1 MSHLLTGMSQPMQ
14 THRLLFAVQIDAET
28 GWKQGIFVRLGIAMS
43 LTRWRYFTW
52 SLILDPGHYLTDIVM
67 RANRKHYSTLHL
79 SGCN

>member
-43 LTRWRYFTW
+43 LTR
-52 SLILDPGHYLTDIVM
+52 
-67 RANRKHYSTLHL
+67 
-79 SGCN
+79 